1 MPDDND
7 INNTNTTTEDTKTN
21 TKLALREVII
31 TFLIALVVFLG
42 MHSTLQNSEVIS
54 GSMLPTLGIG
64 ERLFVYKLA
73 YKFGHD
79 PQRGD
84 IIVFTPPEQL
94 SSEWDYIKRVIGLP
108 GETVE
113 IHGGEVYIYKT
124 DGTVLQLDEPY
135 IADSPN
141 YTYSSGV
148 IPEASYVVLGD
159 NRNNSGDSHDGNWM
173 VTRSEIVGRAWL
185 VIWPLSEFG
194 SAPNYGDYEEN

>member
-1 MPDDND
+1 
-7 INNTNTTTEDTKTN
+7 
-21 TKLALREVII
+21 
-31 TFLIALVVFLG
+31 
-42 MHSTLQNSEVIS
+42 
-54 GSMLPTLGIG
+54 
-64 ERLFVYKLA
+64 
-73 YKFGHD
+73 
-79 PQRGD
+79 
-84 IIVFTPPEQL
+84 
-94 SSEWDYIKRVIGLP
+94 LP